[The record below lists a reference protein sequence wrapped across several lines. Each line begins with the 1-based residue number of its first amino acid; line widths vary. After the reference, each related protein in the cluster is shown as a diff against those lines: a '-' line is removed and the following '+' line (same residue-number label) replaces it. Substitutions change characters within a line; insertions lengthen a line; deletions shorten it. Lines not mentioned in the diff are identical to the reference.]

1 MDVVGCRRHPAAR
14 ERDAAAGVSKVY
26 GLDELPQ
33 FLGACDYIVS
43 VLPSTPGTRGLLDG
57 SAPGAQEGQ
66 QEQRLAWRRP
76 VPLPARAPRVAAA
89 RA

>member
-57 SAPGAQEGQ
+57 SAPGAHECQLE
-66 QEQRLAWRRP
+66 RLARRRP
-76 VPLPARAPRVAAA
+76 VPLPARAPRTATA